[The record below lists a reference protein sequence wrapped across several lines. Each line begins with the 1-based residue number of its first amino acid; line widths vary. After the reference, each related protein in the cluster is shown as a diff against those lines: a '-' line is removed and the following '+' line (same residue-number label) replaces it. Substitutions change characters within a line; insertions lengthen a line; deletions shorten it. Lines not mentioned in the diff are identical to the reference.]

1 MARRRR
7 YNHKRRRGSFSFLY
21 KLLAFVLI
29 CTAIA
34 LALTLFFRIRSIEV
48 SGNDRYS
55 RQEIIDAAG
64 ISEGDNMFLMNKYN
78 AAERIRKAL
87 PYIETVQFRRSLP
100 DGLSIIVT
108 ECTDPAAIVQD
119 GKAYLLCD
127 TGNIVDETTPA
138 AAKNRMQV
146 KGLTLLEPSV
156 GVQAKAAEGQE
167 LALETLLA
175 VMRELDSRELIGD
188 VSLLDMSDPAQL
200 TLRYLD
206 RFDVYFPWESDYGYK
221 LDYLTAVV
229 EKLEVNE
236 KGVIN
241 MMQEGKARFIPE

>member
-1 MARRRR
+1 MAKRRR

-34 LALTLFFRIRSIEV
+34 LALTLFFRIRTIQV
-48 SGNDRYS
+48 SGNDRYT
-55 RQEIIDAAG
+55 REEIIAAAEVK
-64 ISEGDNMFLMNKYN
+64 EGDNLFLMNKYN

-87 PYIETVQFRRSLP
+87 PYIETVQFRRMLP
-100 DGLSIIVT
+100 DGLSIVVT
-108 ECTDPAAIVQD
+108 ECADPAAVVQD

-127 TGNIVDETTPA
+127 TGNIVDEMA
-138 AAKNRMQV
+138 ASAARGRMQV
-146 KGLTLLEPSV
+146 KGLTLTGPAV
-156 GVQAKAAEGQE
+156 GTQAQAAEGQE
-167 LALETLLA
+167 LTLERLLELMKA
-175 VMRELDSRELIGD
+175 LDSRGMTGD
-188 VSLLDMSDPAQL
+188 VSQLDMSDASQL

-206 RFDVYFPWESDYGYK
+206 RFDVYFPWDADYGYK
-221 LDYLTAVV
+221 LDYLLAVV

-236 KGVIN
+236 KGIIN

>member
-55 RQEIIDAAG
+55 RQEIIDAAVIG
-64 ISEGDNMFLMNKYN
+64 EGDNMFLMNKYN

-138 AAKNRMQV
+138 AAKKRMQV
-146 KGLTLLEPSV
+146 KGLTLLEPAV

-175 VMRELDSRELIGD
+175 VMRELDSRGLTGD

>member
-1 MARRRR
+1 MAKRRR

-34 LALTLFFRIRSIEV
+34 LALTLFFRIRTIQV
-48 SGNDRYS
+48 SGNDRYT
-55 RQEIIDAAG
+55 REEIIAAAEVK
-64 ISEGDNMFLMNKYN
+64 EGDNLFLMNKYN

-87 PYIETVQFRRSLP
+87 PYIETVQFRRMLP
-100 DGLSIIVT
+100 DGLSIVVT
-108 ECTDPAAIVQD
+108 ECADPAAVVQD

-127 TGNIVDETTPA
+127 TGNIVDEMA
-138 AAKNRMQV
+138 ASAARGRMQV
-146 KGLTLLEPSV
+146 KGLTLTGPAV
-156 GVQAKAAEGQE
+156 GTQAQAAEGQE
-167 LALETLLA
+167 LTLERLLELMKA
-175 VMRELDSRELIGD
+175 LDSRDMTGN
-188 VSLLDMSDPAQL
+188 VSQLDMSDASQL

-206 RFDVYFPWESDYGYK
+206 RFDVYFPWDADYGYK
-221 LDYLTAVV
+221 LDYLLAVV

-236 KGVIN
+236 KGIIN

>member
-1 MARRRR
+1 MAKRRR

-34 LALTLFFRIRSIEV
+34 LALTLFFRIRTIQV
-48 SGNDRYS
+48 SGNDRYT
-55 RQEIIDAAG
+55 REEIISAAEVK
-64 ISEGDNMFLMNKYN
+64 EGDNLFLMNKYN

-87 PYIETVQFRRSLP
+87 PYIETVQFRRMLP
-100 DGLSIIVT
+100 DGLSIVVT
-108 ECTDPAAIVQD
+108 ECADPAAVVQD

-127 TGNIVDETTPA
+127 TGNIVDEMA
-138 AAKNRMQV
+138 ASAARGRMQV
-146 KGLTLLEPSV
+146 KGLTLTGPAV
-156 GVQAKAAEGQE
+156 GTQAQAAEGQE
-167 LALETLLA
+167 LTLERLLELMKA
-175 VMRELDSRELIGD
+175 LDSRGMTGN
-188 VSLLDMSDPAQL
+188 VSQLDMSDASQL

-206 RFDVYFPWESDYGYK
+206 RFDVYFPWDADYGYK
-221 LDYLTAVV
+221 LDYLLAVV

-236 KGVIN
+236 KGIIN

>member
-1 MARRRR
+1 MAKRRR

-34 LALTLFFRIRSIEV
+34 LALTLFFRIRTIQV
-48 SGNDRYS
+48 SGNDRYT
-55 RQEIIDAAG
+55 REEIIAAAEVK
-64 ISEGDNMFLMNKYN
+64 EGDNLFLMNKYN

-87 PYIETVQFRRSLP
+87 PYIETVQFRRMLP
-100 DGLSIIVT
+100 DGLSIVVT
-108 ECTDPAAIVQD
+108 ECADPAAVVQD

-127 TGNIVDETTPA
+127 TGNIVDEMA
-138 AAKNRMQV
+138 ASAAKGRMQV
-146 KGLTLLEPSV
+146 KGLTLTGPAV
-156 GVQAKAAEGQE
+156 GTQAQAAEGQE
-167 LALETLLA
+167 LTLERLLELMKA
-175 VMRELDSRELIGD
+175 LDSRDMTGN
-188 VSLLDMSDPAQL
+188 VSQLDMSDASQL

-206 RFDVYFPWESDYGYK
+206 RFDVYFPWDADYGYK
-221 LDYLTAVV
+221 LDYLLAVV

-236 KGVIN
+236 KGIIN

>member
-55 RQEIIDAAG
+55 RQEIIDAAVIG
-64 ISEGDNMFLMNKYN
+64 EGDNMFLMNKYN

>member
-7 YNHKRRRGSFSFLY
+7 YNHKRRRGSLSFLY

-29 CTAIA
+29 CTAIS

-48 SGNDRYS
+48 SGNDRYT

-64 ISEGDNMFLMNKYN
+64 VSEGDNMFLMNKYS

-108 ECTDPAAIVQD
+108 ECADPAAIVQD

-127 TGNIVDETTPA
+127 TGNIVDEVTPA
-138 AAKNRMQV
+138 AAKQRMQI
-146 KGLTLLEPSV
+146 KGLTLTDPAV
-156 GVQAKAAEGQE
+156 GQPAKAA
-167 LALETLLA
+167 AI
-175 VMRELDSRELIGD
+175 RR
-188 VSLLDMSDPAQL
+188 PPPP
-200 TLRYLD
+200 
-206 RFDVYFPWESDYGYK
+206 FC
-221 LDYLTAVV
+221 
-229 EKLEVNE
+229 
-236 KGVIN
+236 
-241 MMQEGKARFIPE
+241 

>member
-1 MARRRR
+1 MAKRRR

-34 LALTLFFRIRSIEV
+34 LALTLFFRIRTIQV
-48 SGNDRYS
+48 SGNDRYT
-55 RQEIIDAAG
+55 REEIISAAEVK
-64 ISEGDNMFLMNKYN
+64 EGDNLFLMNKYN

-87 PYIETVQFRRSLP
+87 PYIETVQFRRMLP
-100 DGLSIIVT
+100 DGLSIVVT
-108 ECTDPAAIVQD
+108 ECADPAAVVQD

-127 TGNIVDETTPA
+127 TGNIVDEMA
-138 AAKNRMQV
+138 ASAAKGRMQV
-146 KGLTLLEPSV
+146 KGLTLTGPAV
-156 GVQAKAAEGQE
+156 GTQAQAAEGQE
-167 LALETLLA
+167 LTLERLLELMKA
-175 VMRELDSRELIGD
+175 LDSRGMTGN
-188 VSLLDMSDPAQL
+188 VSQLDMSDASQL

-206 RFDVYFPWESDYGYK
+206 RFDVYFPWDADYGYK
-221 LDYLTAVV
+221 LDYLLAVV

-236 KGVIN
+236 KGIIN

>member
-1 MARRRR
+1 MAKRRR

-34 LALTLFFRIRSIEV
+34 LALTLFFRIRTIQV
-48 SGNDRYS
+48 SGNDRYT
-55 RQEIIDAAG
+55 REEIIAAAEVK
-64 ISEGDNMFLMNKYN
+64 EGDNLFLMNKYN

-87 PYIETVQFRRSLP
+87 PYIETVQFRRMLP
-100 DGLSIIVT
+100 DGLSIVVT
-108 ECTDPAAIVQD
+108 ECADPAAVVQD

-127 TGNIVDETTPA
+127 TGNIVDEMA
-138 AAKNRMQV
+138 ASAARGRMQV
-146 KGLTLLEPSV
+146 KGLTLTGPAV
-156 GVQAKAAEGQE
+156 GTQAQAAEGQE
-167 LALETLLA
+167 LTLERLLELMKA
-175 VMRELDSRELIGD
+175 LDSRGMTGN
-188 VSLLDMSDPAQL
+188 VSQLDMSDASQL

-206 RFDVYFPWESDYGYK
+206 RFDVYFPGDADYGYK
-221 LDYLTAVV
+221 LDYLLAVV

-236 KGVIN
+236 KGIIN

>member
-1 MARRRR
+1 MAKRRR

-34 LALTLFFRIRSIEV
+34 LALTLFFRIRTIQV
-48 SGNDRYS
+48 SGNDRYT
-55 RQEIIDAAG
+55 REEIIAAAEVK
-64 ISEGDNMFLMNKYN
+64 EGDNLFLMNKYN

-87 PYIETVQFRRSLP
+87 PYIETVQFRRMLP
-100 DGLSIIVT
+100 DGLSIVVT
-108 ECTDPAAIVQD
+108 ECADPAAVVQD

-127 TGNIVDETTPA
+127 TGNIVDEMA
-138 AAKNRMQV
+138 ASAARGRMQV
-146 KGLTLLEPSV
+146 KGLTLTGPAV
-156 GVQAKAAEGQE
+156 GTQAQAAEGQE
-167 LALETLLA
+167 LTLERLLELMKA
-175 VMRELDSRELIGD
+175 LDSRGMTGN
-188 VSLLDMSDPAQL
+188 VSQLDMSDASQL

-206 RFDVYFPWESDYGYK
+206 RFDVYFPWDADYGYK
-221 LDYLTAVV
+221 LDYLLAVV

-236 KGVIN
+236 KGIIN

>member
-1 MARRRR
+1 MAKRRR

-34 LALTLFFRIRSIEV
+34 LALTLFFRIRTIEV
-48 SGNDRYS
+48 SGNDRYT
-55 RQEIIDAAG
+55 REEIIAAAEVA
-64 ISEGDNMFLMNKYN
+64 EGDNLFLMNKYN

-87 PYIETVQFRRSLP
+87 PYIETVQFRRMLP
-100 DGLSIIVT
+100 DGLSIVVT
-108 ECTDPAAIVQD
+108 ECADPAAVVQD

-127 TGNIVDETTPA
+127 TGNIVDEMA
-138 AAKNRMQV
+138 ASAARGRMQV
-146 KGLTLLEPSV
+146 KGLTLTDPAV
-156 GVQAKAAEGQE
+156 GTQAQAAEGQE
-167 LALETLLA
+167 LTLERLLELMKA
-175 VMRELDSRELIGD
+175 LDSRGMTGD
-188 VSLLDMSDPAQL
+188 VSQLDMSDASQL

-206 RFDVYFPWESDYGYK
+206 RFDVYFPWDADYGYK
-221 LDYLTAVV
+221 LDYLLAVV

-236 KGVIN
+236 KGIIN

>member
-34 LALTLFFRIRSIEV
+34 LALTLFFRIRTIQV
-48 SGNDRYS
+48 SGNDRYT
-55 RQEIIDAAG
+55 REEIIAAAEVA
-64 ISEGDNMFLMNKYN
+64 EGDNLFLMNKYN

-87 PYIETVQFRRSLP
+87 PYIETVQFRRMLP
-100 DGLSIIVT
+100 DGLSIVVT
-108 ECTDPAAIVQD
+108 ECADPAAVVQD

-127 TGNIVDETTPA
+127 TGNIVDEMA
-138 AAKNRMQV
+138 ASAARGRMQV
-146 KGLTLLEPSV
+146 KGLTLTDPAV
-156 GVQAKAAEGQE
+156 GAQAQAAEGQE
-167 LALETLLA
+167 LTLERLLELMKA
-175 VMRELDSRELIGD
+175 LDSRGMTGD
-188 VSLLDMSDPAQL
+188 VSQLDMNDASQL

-206 RFDVYFPWESDYGYK
+206 RFDVYFPWDADYGYK
-221 LDYLTAVV
+221 LDYLLAVV

-236 KGVIN
+236 KGIIN